1 MDIIDIYT
9 VNYSASFK
17 TMTKKSLISVLLT
30 VIMLFAMMPFSGAAN
45 VERITTETVDLG
57 DGFTAEITTTVII
70 ESVQGRAGVQT
81 IRESKKSN
89 VKSSG
94 VLVGSFELSGRFSYD
109 GSSAWATSDS
119 CSASAEPGY
128 RYSGKSSSH
137 SGATVR
143 GSCTFTGNGA
153 NKYVTLSL
161 TCDRNGNVS

>member
-1 MDIIDIYT
+1 
-9 VNYSASFK
+9 
-17 TMTKKSLISVLLT
+17 MTKKNLISVLLT
-30 VIMLFAMMPFSGAAN
+30 VIMLFAMMPFSSAAN
-45 VERITTETVDLG
+45 TECVTTETIDLG
-57 DGFTAEITTTVII
+57 DGFTVEITTTTII
-70 ESVQGRAGVQT
+70 ESVQGRAGVRT
-81 IRESKKSN
+81 IMKSKTAD

-94 VLVGSFELSGRFSYD
+94 VLVGNFVLSGRFSYD

-119 CSASAEPGY
+119 CSAYAESGY

-153 NKYVTLSL
+153 NKYVSLSL

>member
-1 MDIIDIYT
+1 
-9 VNYSASFK
+9 
-17 TMTKKSLISVLLT
+17 MTKKSLISVLLT

-81 IRESKKSN
+81 IKESKKSN

-128 RYSGKSSSH
+128 SYSGKSSSH

-143 GSCTFTGNGA
+143 GACTFTGKGVN
-153 NKYVTLSL
+153 VPVSLSL

>member
-1 MDIIDIYT
+1 
-9 VNYSASFK
+9 
-17 TMTKKSLISVLLT
+17 MTKKSLISVLLT

-45 VERITTETVDLG
+45 VERVTTETVDLG

-70 ESVQGRAGVQT
+70 GSVQGRAGEQT
-81 IRESKKSN
+81 ITGKKETDVIYN
-89 VKSSG
+89 GMEIGKLKISG
-94 VLVGSFELSGRFSYD
+94 NFSYD
-109 GSSAWATSDS
+109 GSSARATSDS
-119 CSASAEPGY
+119 CSAYAESGY

-153 NKYVTLSL
+153 NKYVSLSM